1 MSDMLVKL
9 YDIPEIPA
17 VLNGTL
23 IKRANPVDSS
33 RILKFVRE
41 EFNENWANEC
51 DYALHNNPVTCFI
64 AVKDKKLVGFSCYN
78 ATAKGFFGP
87 IGVMKSERGNKT
99 GSALLLSCLHVM
111 RNDGYAYAIV
121 GWMDGANAFYEKAAN
136 AVLIPD
142 SPPTKSI
149 YKNLIEIE

>member
-1 MSDMLVKL
+1 
-9 YDIPEIPA
+9 
-17 VLNGTL
+17 
-23 IKRANPVDSS
+23 
-33 RILKFVRE
+33 
-41 EFNENWANEC
+41 
-51 DYALHNNPVTCFI
+51 
-64 AVKDKKLVGFSCYN
+64 
-78 ATAKGFFGP
+78 
-87 IGVMKSERGNKT
+87 MKSERGNKT
-99 GSALLLSCLHVM
+99 GSALLLSCLHAM